1 MSTAVRRWASIA
13 LLALS
18 AACAS
23 SGPHDQRRVD
33 RNVLTREQMLE
44 HRFTTAFDAVSSL
57 RSNWLITKGTD
68 SFQNPSVVWVYVDS
82 NKLGG
87 VESLRQIAPSTVVTI
102 RYFDGI
108 AATARWGI
116 DHGSGVILVSTH
128 R

>member
-1 MSTAVRRWASIA
+1 MNAGVRRWASIA

-23 SGPHDQRRVD
+23 GGPHDQRRVD

-68 SFQNPSVVWVYVDS
+68 SFQNPSAVWVYVDS

-87 VESLRQIAPSTVVTI
+87 VESLRQIVPGNVVTI
-102 RYFDGI
+102 RYYDGI